1 MGLTRRREI
10 ADEFEHHL
18 KYALEEGETSRY
30 TKGKNMCAYIYE
42 IRIFLGQFSK
52 QFCALLTYPVG
63 VHGDRGRGVLLMSIP
78 HLSQACR
85 DHITQS

>member
-52 QFCALLTYPVG
+52 QFCALLTTLWGFTETAVVECY
-63 VHGDRGRGVLLMSIP
+63 S
-78 HLSQACR
+78 
-85 DHITQS
+85 